1 MATEDSLLAKAINLF
16 EFLKGC
22 QLVKATP
29 AHTTDAYKR
38 DGSVTWF
45 DSLPA
50 HAAVRSAHTG
60 GELDLDAPF
69 LIVDRVAHLSAP
81 VPSDVLRAFLSGA
94 LDEPDAEP
102 ELCDEIPQ
110 HALPSSVSSVDTNV
124 EQVTIAD
131 LPGLQSEYDAW
142 IVKWRLWAERELI
155 DRPARELYTSLFS
168 THLTVTNHS
177 EELEFILGFGLLAWQ
192 PHGGHPPVS
201 RHLFAVPVQIR
212 LEEQSGR
219 LTVQRPEGLDPPD
232 MEVDM
237 LDPGLIV
244 NPAAVSDIRE
254 RAKEFELHPFARED
268 AGALVQRLVHVL
280 DAQGEYF
287 DDDAPPSPV
296 SHPRAAFAPALILRK
311 RSQQGLISIFH
322 TIISQLQGSDEVP
335 AGLVPLVDPDRQ
347 PSAESDGNPG
357 GIVEVDNELF
367 LPLPV
372 NEQQLQIIRKVD
384 SSAQVLVQGPPG
396 TGKTHT
402 AAALLSHLL
411 AQGKRVLVTAQ
422 TDRALIEVRA
432 KLPHAIKPLSVSVV
446 GSSRSDMSDLKFAV
460 EQISARASAHDAIE
474 AERDIAVTLT
484 AIDELRRERAA
495 VLRRLVEARTQET
508 TKHPFGGHQYTL
520 AQIAQAYQT
529 AADQY
534 GWIQGYVSAA
544 AKSQPPMTNGEII
557 ELLTYARDRALASDE
572 TEALQRV
579 VEISG
584 TPAPM
589 EFAQMC
595 SAESTA
601 RADSEAL
608 GQLQHHE
615 AYSAVSALGPQA
627 RAEFQG
633 RLREIALEASELE
646 QRHES
651 WMNAALVDVRAGKSA
666 LWSDRADRVSELVEQ
681 VRQRLKVLGPTTEV
695 VVASGERGGL
705 IALAR
710 ALHTYLSEG
719 GKLKTAAT
727 GQPQIG
733 AFTNKLV
740 KEAMPL
746 FETVRVNH
754 LPPTTPEDLELFL
767 AHMMASDLLG
777 QLDKAWPA
785 DTVIPDEDTLHERL
799 QWHVTE
805 LSLLRRVL
813 ALADRLMEEEC
824 YLETAGAP
832 KPDWSD
838 FASVRTFSHLVDAAA
853 AQENAAATAQPISD
867 LHRRLTA
874 DTQVAGAA
882 QVVRDLR
889 DAVAA
894 HDPHAYSTAFLRLE
908 RLYDVRAR
916 VMRRNSLAATLDSE
930 APDLLSA
937 ITSAPEDPL
946 WDVYLPGFEAAWR
959 WAATGAWIAA
969 QESVD
974 VNKLQ
979 ATLTHIEGRIRGKVE
994 HLAATRAWDHAVS
1007 PGRITGQA
1015 QADLAQYAQL
1025 VKGYGKGKGKYAIQK
1040 RGEIRRAMDRC
1051 RPAVPVWIMP
1061 IYRIAEQLRVEPNMF
1076 DVVIVDEASQAGSEA
1091 AFLQY
1096 LAPKIAV
1103 IGDDKQVSPAA
1114 VGVDQQQIRDLA
1126 NQYLAHDRYM
1136 DSWQDPKRSLFD
1148 EAVMRFGGRITLT
1161 EHRRCMPEIIGFSN
1175 RVAYEPEGVRLI
1187 PVRQYGADRLEPIKA
1202 VHVQDGYEKGT
1213 SAKVNPAEV
1222 DAIVAQVEDCL
1233 ADPRYDGMTMGVIS
1247 LLGSAQAKAIEK
1259 RLLERIAPEEWA
1271 TRDLRCGDS
1280 AEFQGSERDVMF
1292 LSMVKS
1298 PEDGARIG
1306 ALTAEMYVQR
1316 YNVAASRAKDQ
1327 MWLFHSVGLSD
1338 LGNPDDMRFAL
1349 LDYVYGVIHQSQ
1361 RHDGPA
1367 MGTVPDDIRVEPFD
1381 SLFEQRVFN
1390 KIVDRGYVVVPQF
1403 EASGYFIDLVVVGA
1417 RGRLAIECDGDAWH
1431 GPDAYGRDLAR
1442 QRDLERCGWQFFRIR
1457 ESAYY
1462 IDPVGELELLWALLG
1477 ELGIHPSGWM
1487 DEEMTDEEG
1496 STPEGAENTAEAAN
1510 GVSPQVGETMAIE
1523 GDRSDEVATERE
1535 EPSSGLVSDLVDE
1548 DAEEPYDGVVER
1560 RSISEVAPSAR
1571 AAVANEASTAAPSS
1585 GMPVYEIVEFSVPAV
1600 LSESHND
1607 VRQAIL
1613 KIVSVEGPMMG
1624 SRLQRSYVHASG
1636 GQRVG
1641 KNIARVLNRY
1651 ISSLAQSGHLV
1662 ADNPTGEAG
1671 VKPKTYRLPTQPAVR
1686 VRELGPRSLE
1696 EVPPSELAALI
1707 TEVAGTL
1714 PTGWDDTVGLYRAA
1728 LSRLGLLRMTTGVTA
1743 KLDEARQ
1750 LAEHAFEEE
1759 EFLADDESR
1768 GNAGNDLL

>member
-1 MATEDSLLAKAINLF
+1 MTSEDTLLAKAVNLF
-16 EFLKGC
+16 EFLSRC
-22 QLVKATP
+22 QQVKAAP
-29 AHTTDAYKR
+29 ARTTDVYKR
-38 DGSVTWF
+38 DGSVSWF
-45 DSLPA
+45 HSLPTHTA
-50 HAAVRSAHTG
+50 IRSAHTG
-60 GELDLDAPF
+60 GELTPDAPL
-69 LIVDRVAHLSAP
+69 LIVDRVPHLSAP
-81 VPSDVLRAFLSGA
+81 EPSDSLRAFLSGA
-94 LDEPDAEP
+94 LDQPDAEP
-102 ELCDEIPQ
+102 GLRDEIPR
-110 HALPSSVSSVDTNV
+110 HALPSSVSGIDTNV
-124 EQVTIAD
+124 EQVTVDD
-131 LPGLQSEYDAW
+131 LPWLWSEYDDW
-142 IVKWRLWAERELI
+142 IEEWRSWAERELI
-155 DRPARELYTSLFS
+155 DRPARDLYTSLFS
-168 THLTVTNHS
+168 MHLTVTNHS
-177 EELEFILGFGLLAWQ
+177 EELELVLGFGLLAWQ
-192 PHGGHPPVS
+192 PEAGHPAVS

-212 LEEQSGR
+212 FEEQSGR
-219 LTVQRPEGLDPPD
+219 LTVQRPEELDPPVL
-232 MEVDM
+232 EVDM

-254 RAKEFELHPFARED
+254 RATEFDQHPFVREE
-268 AGALVQRLVHVL
+268 AAALVQRLVHVL

-287 DDDAPPSPV
+287 DDDTPPSPV
-296 SHPRAAFAPALILRK
+296 SHPRSAFAPALILRK
-311 RSQQGLISIFH
+311 RSQQGLIAIFQ
-322 TIISQLQGSDEVP
+322 TIISQLQESGEVP

-347 PSAESDGNPG
+347 PSAESDGTPG

-372 NEQQLQIIRKVD
+372 NERQLQIIRKVD

-446 GSSRSDMSDLKFAV
+446 GSSRTDMSDLKFAV
-460 EQISARASAHDAIE
+460 EQISARASAHDPAE
-474 AERDIAVTLT
+474 AERDIAATLT

-495 VLRRLVEARTQET
+495 VFRQLVEARTHET
-508 TKHPFGGHQYTL
+508 TEHTVNGRQYTL
-520 AQIAQAYQT
+520 AKIAQAYQA

-534 GWIQGYVSAA
+534 GWIHDYASVPATSA
-544 AKSQPPMTNGEII
+544 PPLPANAVM
-557 ELLTYARDRALASDE
+557 ELLGYARDRALASDE
-572 TEALQRV
+572 AEALHRI

-584 TPAPM
+584 LPAPVA
-589 EFAQMC
+589 FAQMC
-595 SAESTA
+595 SSDSRA
-601 RADSEAL
+601 RSESEAL
-608 GQLQHHE
+608 GQFQQHE
-615 AYSAVSALGPQA
+615 GYGAISALSPQVRASFQA
-627 RAEFQG
+627 R
-633 RLREIALEASELE
+633 LKEISLEASELE
-646 QRHES
+646 RRRES

-666 LWSDRADRVSELVEQ
+666 TWSDRAGRVSALIEE
-681 VRQRLKVLGPTTEV
+681 VRPHLKVLGLTTEV
-695 VVASGERGGL
+695 AVASAERGGL

-710 ALHTYLSEG
+710 ALQTYLSEG
-719 GKLKTAAT
+719 GKLKTSAT

-740 KEAMPL
+740 KEAKPL
-746 FETVRVNH
+746 FDAVRVND
-754 LPPTTPEDLELFL
+754 LPPTTPNDLELFL
-767 AHMMASDLLG
+767 AYMMASDLLG
-777 QLDKAWPA
+777 QLDKAWPT

-805 LSLLRRVL
+805 LSLLGRVL
-813 ALADRLMEEEC
+813 ALADRLIEEEG
-824 YLETAGAP
+824 YLQTAGAP

-838 FASVRTFSHLVDAAA
+838 LVSVTTFAHLVDAAA
-853 AQENAAATAQPISD
+853 AQENAAATAQPLGD
-867 LHRRLTA
+867 LQQRLT
-874 DTQVAGAA
+874 TETRVAGAA

-894 HDPHAYSTAFLRLE
+894 RDPHAYSVAHARLE
-908 RLYDVRAR
+908 RLFHVRATIA
-916 VMRRNSLAATLDSE
+916 RRNSLVTTLGSE
-930 APDLLSA
+930 APDLVSA
-937 ITSAPEDPL
+937 IQSAPEHAG
-946 WDVYLPGFEAAWR
+946 WDAHLPRFEEAWR
-959 WAATGAWIAA
+959 WAATGAWVSA

-979 ATLTHIEGRIRGKVE
+979 ATLTHIEGSIRGKVE
-994 HLAATRAWDHAVS
+994 HLAATRAWNHAVS

-1061 IYRIAEQLRVEPNMF
+1061 IYRIAEQLHVEPNMF

-1114 VGVDQQQIRDLA
+1114 VGVDQQQIIDLA
-1126 NQYLAHDRYM
+1126 NQYLAHDRYRA
-1136 DSWQDPKRSLFD
+1136 SWQDPKRSLFD

-1175 RVAYEPEGVRLI
+1175 RIAYEPEGVRLV

-1202 VHVQDGYEKGT
+1202 VHVQDGYEKGA

-1222 DAIVAQVEDCL
+1222 GAIVARIEDCI
-1233 ADPRYDGMTMGVIS
+1233 ADPRYDGLTMGVIS

-1259 RLLERIAPEEWA
+1259 VLLERIDPEEWA

-1292 LSMVKS
+1292 LSMVKA
-1298 PEDGARIG
+1298 PEEGARIG

-1327 MWLFHSVGLSD
+1327 MWVFHSVGLSD
-1338 LGNPDDMRFAL
+1338 LGNPEDMRFAL

-1361 RHDGPA
+1361 HNDGHA
-1367 MGTVPDDIRVEPFD
+1367 MGTVPDDVRVEPFD

-1390 KIVDRGYVVVPQF
+1390 KIVDRGYIVVPQF
-1403 EASGYFIDLVVVGA
+1403 EASGYLIDLVVVGS

-1431 GPDAYGRDLAR
+1431 GPDAYERDLAR

-1462 IDPVGELELLWALLG
+1462 IDPVGELEELWASLE
-1477 ELGIHPSGWM
+1477 ELNIHPSGWM
-1487 DEEMTDEEG
+1487 DEEMADEDE
-1496 STPEGAENTAEAAN
+1496 PEPDVGEDLAETA
-1510 GVSPQVGETMAIE
+1510 GGFPSHGGDETMAIE
-1523 GDRSDEVATERE
+1523 GDTFDEAAGEVVGISHFDSDHDEH
-1535 EPSSGLVSDLVDE
+1535 VDE
-1548 DAEEPYDGVVER
+1548 DAEEVSDGVAER
-1560 RSISEVAPSAR
+1560 PRVAEPAPSAY
-1571 AAVANEASTAAPSS
+1571 AAD
-1585 GMPVYEIVEFSVPAV
+1585 VPAGCTAPPPSGLDRYDV
-1600 LSESHND
+1600 PDFGVPAALAESSND
-1607 VRQAIL
+1607 IRQAIL
-1613 KIVSVEGPMMG
+1613 KIVSVEGPVMG
-1624 SRLQRSYVHASG
+1624 SRLQHAYVHASG

-1641 KNIARVLNRY
+1641 RQIASALNRH
-1651 ISSLAQSGHLV
+1651 ITRLAQVGHLL
-1662 ADNPTGEAG
+1662 ADNPTGESG

-1686 VRELGPRSLE
+1686 VRELGPRALD

-1707 TEVAGTL
+1707 ADTAEML
-1714 PTGWDDTVGLYRAA
+1714 PSGWDNTEALYRAA
-1728 LSRLGLLRMTTGVTA
+1728 LGRLGLVRMTTGVTA

-1750 LAEHAFEEE
+1750 LAQDAFE
-1759 EFLADDESR
+1759 DE
-1768 GNAGNDLL
+1768 